1 MPLKPLDRAS
11 GQPGR
16 WGESCTGVEIS
27 HVGDAARAA
36 GVAPLGAAPAAAAVP
51 APAFETPR
59 HPRRTLA
66 PRLRLGAPTKLR
78 WDPALP
84 QHIPSADTAPITLH
98 WDTVDNC
105 PTTPG
110 RTAPPCSGSDFL
122 RTTVTLVSRDGT
134 KTGNSPFGTPRQP
147 GTQTFTARPRRLQ
160 GRAVAPAATT
170 VTAATPS
177 NVVVIRPMA
186 TASQRR
192 LDFHP
197 NQHNQNKQ
205 QQMNKGLGP
214 PLRVPKAPA
223 TKGGRAAASAAH
235 SPGRRKMRRKQGHHA

>member
-1 MPLKPLDRAS
+1 MDMLGTHPMHAWYSSDPRLPERATGAGTDMPCTSPHSVGIQQLEDAGMQFRRSAIFFSPMPLKPLDRAS

-110 RTAPPCSGSDFL
+110 RTAPPCTAISTSFWTTIFRALVPSGI
-122 RTTVTLVSRDGT
+122 G
-134 KTGNSPFGTPRQP
+134 
-147 GTQTFTARPRRLQ
+147 
-160 GRAVAPAATT
+160 
-170 VTAATPS
+170 
-177 NVVVIRPMA
+177 
-186 TASQRR
+186 
-192 LDFHP
+192 
-197 NQHNQNKQ
+197 
-205 QQMNKGLGP
+205 
-214 PLRVPKAPA
+214 
-223 TKGGRAAASAAH
+223 
-235 SPGRRKMRRKQGHHA
+235 